1 MSGARKLTTG
11 SIGRVFLLYL
21 PLAVFLLWA
30 LFPVYW
36 MLITAIKPDAE
47 LTAARGNPLWVAD
60 PTLKNLTGLFRETN
74 FPIWLRNSAL
84 VSVITTVLS
93 VAVSSLAAYSLA
105 RLRFRGRW
113 VISRG
118 VLFSYL
124 VPRTILFIP
133 LFSVLQILRLTDSL
147 AGLVVTYLTFMVPF
161 CTWLLVGYF
170 ASVPKE
176 VEECGLIDGCNRAQV
191 LFRITIPMAAPG
203 IITATLFSFTLS
215 WNEFLYPLVFNTSSL
230 RQVVPVG
237 ISDLQYGDVI
247 IWGKIMAAG
256 VVFSLPLILVYYPIQ
271 RYLVGGMTAGAVKG

>member
-1 MSGARKLTTG
+1 MTTG
-11 SIGRVFLLYL
+11 KALNRIFLLYL
-21 PLAVFLLWA
+21 PLAVFLIWA

-47 LTAARGNPLWVAD
+47 LTSARGNPLWVAE
-60 PTLKNLTGLFRETN
+60 PTFKNFTGLFGETN
-74 FPIWLRNSAL
+74 FRFWFRNSAL

-113 VISRG
+113 LISRS

-133 LFSVLQILRLTDSL
+133 LFTILQILRLTDSL

-191 LFRITIPMAAPG
+191 LLRITLPMALPG
-203 IITATLFSFTLS
+203 IITATIFSFTLS

-256 VVFSLPLILVYYPIQ
+256 VVFSLPLVLIYYPIQ
-271 RYLVGGMTAGAVKG
+271 RFLVGGMTAGAVKG

>member
-1 MSGARKLTTG
+1 MRLSKGLD
-11 SIGRVFLLYL
+11 RVFLLYL
-21 PLAVFLLWA
+21 PLALFLLWA
-30 LFPVYW
+30 LFPVYC
-36 MLITAIKPDAE
+36 MAITAFKPDAE
-47 LTAARGNPLWVAD
+47 ITGARGNPLWVAD
-60 PTLKNLTGLFRETN
+60 PTVKNFTGLFRETN
-74 FPIWLRNSAL
+74 FPVWIRNSAL
-84 VSVITTVLS
+84 VSVITTFLS
-93 VAVSSLAAYSLA
+93 VLVSSLAAYSLA

-113 VISRG
+113 FISRS

-133 LFSVLQILRLTDSL
+133 LFSILQFLRLTDSL
-147 AGLVVTYLTFMVPF
+147 AGLVVAYLTFMVPF

-170 ASVPKE
+170 ASVPRE

-191 LFRITIPMAAPG
+191 LFRITLPMALPG
-203 IITATLFSFTLS
+203 IITATIFSFTLS

-256 VVFSLPLILVYYPIQ
+256 VVFSLPLILIYYPIQ
-271 RYLVGGMTAGAVKG
+271 RFLVGGMTAGAVKG

>member
-1 MSGARKLTTG
+1 MRLSRGLE
-11 SIGRVFLLYL
+11 RVFMLYL

-36 MLITAIKPDAE
+36 MAITAFKPDAE
-47 LTAARGNPLWVAD
+47 ITGGRGNPLWVAD
-60 PTLKNLTGLFRETN
+60 PTIKNFTGLFRETN
-74 FPIWLRNSAL
+74 FPVWIRNSAL
-84 VSVITTVLS
+84 VSVITTFLS
-93 VAVSSLAAYSLA
+93 VLVSSLAAYSLA

-113 VISRG
+113 FISRS

-133 LFSVLQILRLTDSL
+133 LFSILQFLRLTDSL
-147 AGLVVTYLTFMVPF
+147 AGLVVSYLTFMVPF

-170 ASVPKE
+170 ASVPRE
-176 VEECGLIDGCNRAQV
+176 VEECGLIDGCTRAQV
-191 LFRITIPMAAPG
+191 LFRITLPMALPG
-203 IITATLFSFTLS
+203 IITATIFSFTLS

-256 VVFSLPLILVYYPIQ
+256 VVFSLPLILIYYPIQ
-271 RYLVGGMTAGAVKG
+271 RFLVGGMTAGAVKG

>member
-1 MSGARKLTTG
+1 MSGARRLNKG
-11 SIGRVFLLYL
+11 WISRVFLLYL
-21 PLAVFLLWA
+21 PLTVFLVWA

-47 LTAARGNPLWVAD
+47 LTSARGNPLWVTA
-60 PTLKNLTGLFRETN
+60 PTLKHLTGLFQDTN
-74 FPIWLRNSAL
+74 FPVWLRNSAL

-113 VISRG
+113 LISRS

-133 LFSVLQILRLTDSL
+133 LFSVLQVLRLTDSL

-191 LFRITIPMAAPG
+191 LFWITIPMAAPG

-271 RYLVGGMTAGAVKG
+271 RFLVGGMTAGAVKG